1 MFVRKKKNRSGSIS
15 VQIID
20 KSYGTYR
27 VLKTIGSSKD
37 ENEVDRLYCN
47 AIEEIPRLF
56 DQLTLSLF
64 DQEQEQSGH
73 SVEDLSNDDIRVIGP
88 EQIFGRIFDRIGFN
102 QIPEPLFR
110 DLVIS
115 RITHPGSKLKLVE
128 YLWEN
133 KGQEISVYSIYR
145 YMDKI
150 SAQYKEQVEHISF
163 NHTKRILG
171 NMISIVFY
179 DMTTIYFE
187 SSEEDD
193 MRVRGYSKDGK
204 HHLPQIF
211 LGLLVGIDGY
221 PIGYEIFEGNTFEG
235 HTLIPVLEHFQ
246 KKFELSKP
254 VVIADAGLLSKEN
267 IAGLKEK
274 GYQFILGAKPKS
286 ETEELKEMITDLDLK
301 DEQAS
306 EFTRSDSS
314 RLIISYSSKRA
325 RKDEDNRN
333 RGLKRLE
340 KNLKA
345 GKLTKGQINNRGYNK
360 YLKLTGEISI
370 EIDYEKYH
378 ADSKWDGL
386 KGYITNTDLSHK
398 DVIGNYNQLWHI
410 EKAFRISKTDLKV
423 RPVYHRL
430 PDRIATHICISFVA
444 YSIYKEMERLL
455 YLKAPDISIKK
466 AIEATKKMYEVTV
479 EKPDKSKKIIELK
492 RNPTQQKILSIIE
505 DPD

>member
-27 VLKTIGSSKD
+27 VLKTVGSARD
-37 ENEVDRLYCN
+37 EGDIERLYRE

-56 DQLTLSLF
+56 NQLTLSLF
-64 DQEQEQSGH
+64 DQEESKPSH
-73 SVEDLSNDDIRVIGP
+73 SVEDLSNDDITVIGP
-88 EQIFGRIFDRIGFN
+88 ELIFGRIFDRIGFN

-128 YLWEN
+128 YIQEN

-150 SAQYKEQVEHISF
+150 STKYQVQVEQISF
-163 NHTKRILG
+163 NHTKRILE
-171 NMISIVFY
+171 NKISIVFY

-193 MRVRGYSKDGK
+193 LLIRGFSKDGK
-204 HHLPQIF
+204 HHLPQIY
-211 LGLLVGIDGY
+211 LGLLVGVKGY
-221 PIGYEIFEGNTFEG
+221 PIGYELFEGNTFEG

-246 KKFELSKP
+246 DKFELSKP

-274 GYQFILGAKPKS
+274 GYHFILGAKPKN
-286 ETEELKEMITDLDLK
+286 EADELKGQITDLELG
-301 DEQAS
+301 DEQTA
-306 EFTRSDSS
+306 EFAKDDSS

-325 RKDEDNRN
+325 RKDEANRE

-360 YLKLTGEISI
+360 YLKLTDDITVD
-370 EIDYEKYH
+370 IDYDKYN
-378 ADSKWDGL
+378 ADGKWDGL

-398 DVIGNYNQLWHI
+398 DIIDNYNQLWHI

-444 YSIYKEMERLL
+444 YTIYKEMERLL
-455 YLKAPDISIKK
+455 YLKAPEISIKK
-466 AIEATKKMYEVTV
+466 AIEATKKMYEATV
-479 EKPDKSKKIIELK
+479 ELPDKSKKIIGLK
-492 RNPTQQKILSIIE
+492 KNQIQQRISSIIE
-505 DPD
+505 EPD

>member
-15 VQIID
+15 IQIID

-27 VLKTIGSSKD
+27 VLKTIGSASD
-37 ENEVDRLYCN
+37 EIEIERLYRE
-47 AIEEIPRLF
+47 ATEEIPRLF
-56 DQLTLSLF
+56 NQLTLSF
-64 DQEQEQSGH
+64 DQEKVQQSH

-88 EQIFGRIFDRIGFN
+88 ELVFGHIFDRIGFN
-102 QIPEPLFR
+102 QIPESLFR

-128 YLWEN
+128 YLQEN

-150 SAQYKEQVEHISF
+150 RAKYKEQVEQIAF
-163 NHTKRILG
+163 NYTKRILE
-171 NMISIVFY
+171 NKISIVFY

-187 SSEEDD
+187 SDEEDD
-193 MRVRGYSKDGK
+193 LRVRGFSKDGK
-204 HHLPQIF
+204 HHLPQIY
-211 LGLLVGIDGY
+211 LGLLVGVKGY
-221 PIGYEIFEGNTFEG
+221 PIGYDIFEGNTFEG

-246 KKFELSKP
+246 EKFELSKP

-274 GYQFILGAKPKS
+274 GYQYILGAKPKN
-286 ETEELKEMITDLDLK
+286 EADELKDQITDLDLE
-301 DEQAS
+301 DEQTA
-306 EFTRSDSS
+306 EFTKDDSS

-325 RKDEDNRN
+325 RKDEANRD

-340 KNLKA
+340 KNLNA

-360 YLKLTGEISI
+360 YLRLTGDITVD
-370 EIDYEKYH
+370 IDYDKFH
-378 ADSKWDGL
+378 ADCKWDGL
-386 KGYITNTDLSHK
+386 KGYLTNTDLSHK
-398 DVIGNYNQLWHI
+398 DVINNYNQLWHI

-444 YSIYKEMERLL
+444 YTIYKEMERLL
-455 YLKAPDISIKK
+455 YLKAPEISIKM

-479 EKPDKSKKIIELK
+479 EKPDKSKDIIELRK
-492 RNPTQQKILSIIE
+492 NSTQQRIISIIE